1 MTRTPFDPTVS
12 TQTALAFRARANTL
26 IPVLDALN
34 RQCALPDSA
43 FQGVAATAYRARQRV
58 VSDAVVALIDAYNRT
73 ASALEQLSPNDMSMT
88 RYKVGTA
95 LASLKALEERLT
107 KLLARPLPLTSPTL
121 APVVVIQNIA
131 VTRTPREVLTYRIPS
146 RAAQNG
152 VPKGF
157 KASQFR
163 ALLASSIAQAP
174 SDAAAAAL
182 LWGSKNLGFPY
193 SLKKRQ
199 RPGFF
204 DCSSFVVGSIESAGQ
219 TASID
224 GVAADTSTL
233 LGSFTGP
240 DKPLVAISPSD
251 AKPGDLLF
259 YSTQL
264 GRGAAPVQ
272 HVVLVLADGYI
283 MHAPSSGS
291 VTRIEKM
298 DLTQTPFAA
307 RRIRSN

>member
-1 MTRTPFDPTVS
+1 MTKVPFDPTVS
-12 TQTALAFRARANTL
+12 NQTALAFRARANTL
-26 IPVLDALN
+26 IPILDALN
-34 RQCALPDSA
+34 RQCALPEAA
-43 FQGVAATAYRARQRV
+43 FQGVAATAYRNRVRVIAESV
-58 VSDAVVALIDAYNRT
+58 VSLMDAYNRT
-73 ASALEQLSPNDMSMT
+73 AAALEQLSPHDLTSA

-95 LASLKALEERLT
+95 LASLKALEDRLGS
-107 KLLARPLPLTSPTL
+107 LLARPLPRTAPSL
-121 APVVVIQNIA
+121 APAVVVPVA
-131 VTRTPREVLTYRIPS
+131 DVVRTPREVIASRIPS
-146 RAAQNG
+146 RPAQNG

-163 ALLASSIAQAP
+163 ALIADSIAQAP
-174 SDAAAAAL
+174 SDIAASAL

-193 SLKKRQ
+193 SLKKRY

-204 DCSSFVVGSIESAGQ
+204 DCSSFVSRAIESAGQ

-224 GVAADTSTL
+224 GNIADTSSL
-233 LGSFTGP
+233 LGSFTGS
-240 DKPLVAISPSD
+240 DKALVAISPTD

-259 YSTQL
+259 YSTQF

-272 HVVLVLADGYI
+272 HVVIVLANGYI

-291 VTRIEKM
+291 VTKIEKM